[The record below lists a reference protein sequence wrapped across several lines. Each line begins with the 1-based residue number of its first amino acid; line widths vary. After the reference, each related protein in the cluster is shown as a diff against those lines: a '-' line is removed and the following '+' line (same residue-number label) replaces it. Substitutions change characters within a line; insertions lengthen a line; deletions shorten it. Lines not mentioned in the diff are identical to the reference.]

1 MALNYAK
8 LWSCGRTTPCRL
20 SLRYGIPL
28 LLNARLR
35 AWPSVDS
42 PSTLKAGLQLDFEPM
57 DPPLVE
63 RTASSVEDLLRAV
76 AHNSTMLRFKSIAAD
91 VRRAMDDLH
100 KRLHEAAVP
109 SGELLFV
116 KVPNI
121 ESLLPLL
128 KPAHFEALV
137 NYFLEAPNKYTMSSE
152 VVSATAALSSS
163 PKRTLGLVGTTL
175 RLKNGARVG
184 RLLERGGADGP
195 CSKPDTVPCCSSVSC
210 RLATSDLEEALD
222 LEAGEASK
230 LRIRACMD
238 AVRRVEPRTWQF
250 LTLQEVLSKRRVTQA
265 ARVVSA
271 VLKATLAEY
280 ARWQDNVTLART
292 RARLKLLRA
301 ETSLTPLTSVADANR
316 RYEYVVPVNDD
327 TSFFKWFTSSLYK
340 GATLAM
346 SASVGK
352 LRDGDD
358 LRQLDALRDSR
369 VHVDPL
375 IPVVRVSP
383 GAMFGPFMV
392 DDGVPPDGVNMG
404 ALGST
409 VGTLVAAFMDP
420 VRGPLDGVSRTR
432 PKYEKATASKYDAA
446 LDCLVSRT
454 SKNGPSI
461 VDKKEASQVL
471 IDRLG
476 VRIAYGAFEEMLNAS
491 STKAGSSALMD
502 QLSELLGSVQR
513 TFFAAYCFQF
523 CQHEAPNM
531 AGHAMSGRFRCN
543 AVLRDVEAFWK
554 AFTCPVGSSMRPAN
568 ACVI

>member
-1 MALNYAK
+1 MVGYKHSTAYYTAPTKVAREWSPPLMTPLTIWLTAVLVFSASALVVMVLPAFLLLAWPPCREPRCFDYAHEMALSLNTTVQPCDDFYGYV
-8 LWSCGRTTPCRL
+8 CGGFAEQHPQHANFLSILDARLSLVRARLLDGAAAGFEETFVRRAVDAFRRCVDDYREGREDGLQQLRDFTHSIGIHWRKTPVHFTSFSLLGVLFKL

-100 KRLHEAAVP
+100 LRLHEAAVP

-152 VVSATAALSSS
+152 VVSATAALVRELAVFLNEEA
-163 PKRTLGLVGTTL
+163 PTGRALNLIRYLLFERLVP
-175 RLKNGARVG
+175 V
-184 RLLERGGADGP
+184 
-195 CSKPDTVPCCSSVSC
+195 
-210 RLATSDLEEALD
+210 ATSDLEEALD

-238 AVRRVEPRTWQF
+238 AVRRVEPRT
-250 LTLQEVLSKRRVTQA
+250 EVLSKRRVTQS

-358 LRQLDALRDSR
+358 LRQ
-369 VHVDPL
+369 
-375 IPVVRVSP
+375 
-383 GAMFGPFMV
+383 
-392 DDGVPPDGVNMG
+392 
-404 ALGST
+404 
-409 VGTLVAAFMDP
+409 
-420 VRGPLDGVSRTR
+420 
-432 PKYEKATASKYDAA
+432 
-446 LDCLVSRT
+446 
-454 SKNGPSI
+454 
-461 VDKKEASQVL
+461 
-471 IDRLG
+471 
-476 VRIAYGAFEEMLNAS
+476 
-491 STKAGSSALMD
+491 
-502 QLSELLGSVQR
+502 
-513 TFFAAYCFQF
+513 
-523 CQHEAPNM
+523 
-531 AGHAMSGRFRCN
+531 
-543 AVLRDVEAFWK
+543 
-554 AFTCPVGSSMRPAN
+554 
-568 ACVI
+568 